1 MSFLQNLFSIFFK
14 NKITITTVPYVN
26 GVNFNNN
33 LKYTFNSGIT
43 IRQIMNNLNKYRNPS
58 RQVKAC
64 YINGF
69 KANDN
74 LKITENTTQF
84 FPKMIEKNN
93 LHYHLFQEHNISPS
107 NKYIL

>member
-14 NKITITTVPYVN
+14 NQITITTVPYVN
-26 GVNFNNN
+26 SANFNSN
-33 LKYTFNSGIT
+33 LKYKFNSGIT
-43 IRQIMNNLNKYRNPS
+43 IRQIINNLNKYRNPS

-74 LKITENTTQF
+74 LKITEDTMLQLEF
-84 FPKMIEKNN
+84 
-93 LHYHLFQEHNISPS
+93 
-107 NKYIL
+107 

>member
-1 MSFLQNLFSIFFK
+1 MSFLQNLLSIFFG
-14 NKITITTVPYVN
+14 NKITITTVPYIN
-26 GVNFNNN
+26 GTNFNN

-43 IRQIMNNLNKYRNPS
+43 IRQIMKNLNKYRNPA

-74 LKITENTTQF
+74 LKITED
-84 FPKMIEKNN
+84 MILQLE
-93 LHYHLFQEHNISPS
+93 F
-107 NKYIL
+107 